1 MEGALGTLG
10 ARWVFSQWTGD
21 MSSTSPAEKVV
32 MDQPRQ
38 VTATWTE
45 DYTALGAIA
54 AILIAAAATA
64 LILKKRQQQGT
75 A

>member
-1 MEGALGTLG
+1 
-10 ARWVFSQWTGD
+10 
-21 MSSTSPAEKVV
+21 

-38 VTATWTE
+38 VTAAWTE

-54 AILIAAAATA
+54 AALIAASAAA